1 MTKAELI
8 KFLRGSLSISTVTES
23 GDTLFDSE
31 YLKMTDSD
39 IETYLRIGMSRVVG
53 HSDLDQLK
61 ESKVYPVILVAKKE
75 LYYALAVNSAPL
87 YNLSA
92 DGGGSLSKDQR
103 FQHYLALISQ
113 VEEEYSNYVSNSGEI
128 TTSEVY
134 ITSRNGSRRNLEVA
148 PPPSVI
154 LHIDSISKSTVEL
167 SWESENACSIE
178 LFLSGKPIVDLYSPT
193 LMTEDL
199 TPVFSTEKSFVQRCR
214 ISKLEEGHKYYAA
227 IKAYNRAGRA
237 VMSNELNFTAE
248 DIVEEVSL

>member
-39 IETYLRIGMSRVVG
+39 IEMFLRIGMSRVVG
-53 HSDLDQLK
+53 YSDLDRLK
-61 ESKVYPVILVAKKE
+61 ENKVYPVILIAKKE
-75 LYYALAVNSAPL
+75 LYHALAVNSAPL
-87 YNLSA
+87 YDLSA

-103 FQHYLALISQ
+103 FQHYMALISQ
-113 VEEEYSNYVSNSGEI
+113 IEEEYSNYANDSGEV

-134 ITSRNGSRRNLEVA
+134 IASRNGSRRNLEVSA
-148 PPPSVI
+148 PPSAI
-154 LHIDSISKSTVEL
+154 LYLDNVTKDIAEL

-178 LFLSGKPIVDLYSPT
+178 LFLSEKPIVDLYSPT

-199 TPVFSTEKSFVQRCR
+199 TPIFSTEKSFVQRCR
-214 ISKLEEGHKYYAA
+214 VSKLKEGHTYYSV

-237 VMSNELNFTAE
+237 EMSNELSFTAQE
-248 DIVEEVSL
+248 VVEEVSL